1 MMTDNSPIINLGK
14 LKFEPIPVIRNKLSS
29 GLIFKRS
36 RTANSLGTEQ
46 SLGSIHLVDY
56 AIEDLA
62 LRKHVPQIYP
72 KYRIG

>member
-1 MMTDNSPIINLGK
+1 MMTDNSPAINPGK
-14 LKFEPIPVIRNKLSS
+14 LKFGSISVIRNKWSS

-56 AIEDLA
+56 VIEDLA
-62 LRKHVPQIYP
+62 LRKHVPQICS